1 MCTKERTGSEKSGK
15 AIGAIPIIGALMLA
29 IGYTVVL
36 GWIFK
41 YTFMSLSGS
50 LFSLG
55 TDMGAIGGTF
65 GMTAPEAETLPEA
78 LKAMASAGFF
88 GIGNGVWQIVALVV
102 SLAIMVMGRCRRH

>member
-50 LFSLG
+50 LFSS
-55 TDMGAIGGTF
+55 ARIW
-65 GMTAPEAETLPEA
+65 A
-78 LKAMASAGFF
+78 LSA
-88 GIGNGVWQIVALVV
+88 AR
-102 SLAIMVMGRCRRH
+102 SA

>member
-1 MCTKERTGSEKSGK
+1 MCTKERTGSEKAGK

-41 YTFMSLSGS
+41 YTFLSLSGG

-65 GMTAPEAETLPEA
+65 GVTAPEAETLPA
-78 LKAMASAGFF
+78 KPSRQWRRPASSASATAYGR
-88 GIGNGVWQIVALVV
+88 
-102 SLAIMVMGRCRRH
+102 SLHWSFPLPSW